1 MVQFEVSVGVAQ
13 PQYGFVPS
21 HKINVTH
28 GSNTFTYW
36 YVQEPATARVF
47 DSRKDRDLVEL
58 MHAKGLEFRVGQF
71 ESFAIGTDRNYH
83 LQRLTSHEFLI
94 KSLA

>member
-1 MVQFEVSVGVAQ
+1 MVQFQVFAGVPQ

-21 HKINVTH
+21 HKINVAH

-36 YVQEPATARVF
+36 YVQDPATARAF
-47 DSRKDRDLVEL
+47 DSKKDIDLVEL
-58 MHAKGLEFRVGQF
+58 MHSKGQEFQLGQF

-94 KSLA
+94 KSLR